1 MKAVQIQSYKD
12 YPVWGRILRKQE
24 MAGSVLSETAYVP
37 HFTGPRHVH
46 DQVGYF
52 CLTLQG
58 GYSEISRQQN
68 RELGPATLLYH
79 SPGEAHSDKFSSQ
92 ETRLFCVWV
101 SRERLRAVSDYMTAA
116 DNSAQ
121 FTHGPAL
128 QLAFRMYKEFRSLD
142 ELSPLVIEGLTLELL
157 AETFCAARREFKC
170 ADPPWI
176 KRARDLVAARF
187 NDTLVVSEIAESVG
201 VHPVHLTRVFR
212 RRFGCTMGE
221 YVRQLRVD
229 FACREL
235 SNSRKPLA
243 EIASS
248 AGFCDQAHFSRTLKR
263 FTGMTPIE
271 FRSVFRRS

>member
-12 YPVWGRILRKQE
+12 YPVWGRILRRQE
-24 MAGSVLSETAYVP
+24 IAGSVLSETAYIP
-37 HFTGPRHVH
+37 HFSGPRHVH

-58 GYSEISRQQN
+58 GYRECSRQQN

-79 SPGEAHSDKFSSQ
+79 SPGEAHSDKFGSQ

-101 SRERLRAVSDYMTAA
+101 SLERFRAVRDHTTGP
-116 DNSAQ
+116 DNSVQ
-121 FTHGPAL
+121 FTHGSAL

-157 AETFCAARREFKC
+157 AETFRDARREVKYF
-170 ADPPWI
+170 DQPWI
-176 KRARDLVAARF
+176 ERARDLIQARF
-187 NDTLVVSEIAESVG
+187 NDALVVSEIAESVG

-212 RRFGCTMGE
+212 QRFGCTVGE
-221 YVRQLRVD
+221 YVRRLRVD
-229 FACREL
+229 FVCREL

-271 FRSVFRRS
+271 FRSVFRSS

>member
-1 MKAVQIQSYKD
+1 MKALQIQSYKD
-12 YPVWGRILRKQE
+12 YPVWGRILRRQE
-24 MAGSVLSETAYVP
+24 IAGSVLSETAYIP
-37 HFTGPRHVH
+37 HFSGPRHVH

-52 CLTLQG
+52 SLTLQG
-58 GYSEISRQQN
+58 GYTEYSRQQN

-79 SPGEAHSDKFSSQ
+79 SPGEAHADKFGNR

-101 SRERLRAVSDYMTAA
+101 SRERLRAVSDYTTAP

-121 FTHGPAL
+121 FTQGAAL
-128 QLAFRMYKEFRSLD
+128 QLALRMYKEFRSMD

-157 AETFCAARREFKC
+157 AETFRGARRELKYL
-170 ADPPWI
+170 DQPWI
-176 KRARDLVAARF
+176 QRARDLIHARF
-187 NDTLVVSEIAESVG
+187 NDTLLVSEIAESVG

-212 RRFGCTMGE
+212 RRFGCTVGE

-243 EIASS
+243 EIATT
-248 AGFCDQAHFSRTLKR
+248 AGFCDQAHLSRTLKR

-271 FRSVFRRS
+271 FRSIFRSS

>member
-1 MKAVQIQSYKD
+1 MKALQFLNYKD
-12 YPVWGRILRKQE
+12 HPIWGRILRRQE
-24 MAGSVLSETAYVP
+24 IAGSVLSETAYIPNFSVA
-37 HFTGPRHVH
+37 RHVH
-46 DQVGYF
+46 DYVGYF

-58 GYSEISRQQN
+58 GYNEYSSRQN

-79 SPGEAHSDKFSSQ
+79 SPGEAHSDKFGSQ

-101 SRERLRAVSDYMTAA
+101 SRERFRAVRDHTTAA

-121 FTHGPAL
+121 FTHGSAL
-128 QLAFRMYKEFRSLD
+128 QLAFRLYKEFRSLD
-142 ELSPLVIEGLTLELL
+142 DLSPLVIEGLTLELL
-157 AETFCAARREFKC
+157 AETFRAARREVKYS
-170 ADPPWI
+170 DQPWI
-176 KRARDLVAARF
+176 KRARDLIQTRF

-212 RRFGCTMGE
+212 QRFGCTVGE

-271 FRSVFRRS
+271 FRSVFRSS

>member
-12 YPVWGRILRKQE
+12 YPVWGRILRRQE
-24 MAGSVLSETAYVP
+24 IAGSVLSETAYIP
-37 HFTGPRHVH
+37 HFSGPRHVH

-58 GYSEISRQQN
+58 GYTEYSRQQN
-68 RELGPATLLYH
+68 REFGPATLLYH
-79 SPGEAHSDKFSSQ
+79 SPGEAHSDKFGNQ

-101 SRERLRAVSDYMTAA
+101 SRERLRAVRDYTTAA

-121 FTHGPAL
+121 FTHGSAL

-157 AETFCAARREFKC
+157 AETFRAAQREVKYF
-170 ADPPWI
+170 DQPWI
-176 KRARDLVAARF
+176 KRAHDLIQARF
-187 NDTLVVSEIAESVG
+187 NDTFVVSEIAESVG

-212 RRFGCTMGE
+212 RRFGCTVGE

-243 EIASS
+243 EIATT
-248 AGFCDQAHFSRTLKR
+248 AGFCDQAHLSRTLKR
-263 FTGMTPIE
+263 FTGMTPVE
-271 FRSVFRRS
+271 FRSVFGSS